1 LFVIALWGKKNCVM
15 EGFIHT
21 ILAQH
26 LARHNL
32 LIEEGLSL
40 LHAGRESLLLGLV
53 DLGLDGAAQS
63 LCRGLGFLLLGA
75 DLLALVSSQVTTEFG
90 VSSSLEIK
98 VCGICFRKK
107 PLVKTNHFSR

>member
-1 LFVIALWGKKNCVM
+1 MSRRGSF
-15 EGFIHT
+15 HT

-26 LARHNL
+26 LARHDL
-32 LIEEGLSL
+32 LVEKGLSL

-63 LCRGLGFLLLGA
+63 LCGGIGFFLLGA
-75 DLLALVSSQVTTEFG
+75 DLFALVSSQATTEFG

-98 VCGICFRKK
+98 VCDICF
-107 PLVKTNHFSR
+107 

>member
-1 LFVIALWGKKNCVM
+1 MFVYRAWKKKSVM
-15 EGFIHT
+15 EGFFHT

-26 LARHNL
+26 LARHDL

-53 DLGLDGAAQS
+53 DLGLDGAAQL
-63 LCRGLGFLLLGA
+63 LCGGLGFFLLGA

-90 VSSSLEIK
+90 ISSSLEIK
-98 VCGICFRKK
+98 VGDIC
-107 PLVKTNHFSR
+107 